1 MLPIGTRS
9 KARSVVPPQILLEP
23 RFLSW
28 HVFLDL
34 SAGSEEFWVA
44 ARDLSQKAEQYME
57 DCRLKEQRCRC
68 QPLGESDEGY
78 YRRQA
83 ENWMVRPRPTEEF
96 IVPALAVLTMPAPEK
111 DNECARYLGL
121 DGMHREFD
129 EEMARLTS
137 VAATSTWS

>member
-1 MLPIGTRS
+1 MLPTGTRS
-9 KARSVVPPQILLEP
+9 KARSSVPPQILLEP
-23 RFLSW
+23 RFFSW

-34 SAGSEEFWVA
+34 SAGSEEFRVA

-96 IVPALAVLTMPAPEK
+96 IVPAFAVLTMPAPEK